1 MPSPR
6 PHIRNRFVLIGDI
19 VLIIVSV
26 LGSFA
31 LRLDVEEL
39 PFYFPAVVLMS
50 AVALAIKI
58 PVYYFFGLY
67 RRLWI
72 YASTGELRLITVAVT
87 SASVLVSGVMLLLI
101 SAGRVLPGMPR
112 SALGIDW
119 LLSLVL
125 IGGSRFA
132 LRILAEQSMVSRA
145 NGKGKRAL
153 IIGAGDAGAL
163 VVRELQKTSQLN
175 LVPVGFL
182 DDDSAKQKHAI
193 HGVTVIGAVSDLASA
208 IDLHRVDEVII
219 AIPSAPGGL
228 VRMVNDVCRLKGIT
242 SRTMPGM
249 YELIGGKVSVNRL
262 REVDITDLLRREPV
276 RVNDEAVG
284 AALADKRV
292 LVTGAGGSIGRELCR
307 QIARRNPFEL
317 VLLGHGENSI
327 FEILLELREDYPNL
341 LLSPVIADIRNEER
355 LSQVFQQH
363 EPHVVFHA
371 AAHKHVP
378 LMEVN
383 IVEAVTNNVIGT
395 RNVTQVALAHDV
407 ERFVLISTDKAV
419 RPSSIYGA
427 TKRLAEMIVL
437 DASKQVDT
445 YTSIQADKANTQ
457 YEVRSPA
464 LSRRAEPVEAEVEG
478 THNAFTVVRFGNVLG
493 SRGSIIPI
501 FKNQIANGGPV
512 TITHPDMYR
521 FFMTIP
527 EAVYLVLQAASIE
540 TGGETFVLN
549 MGEPVR
555 ILDLAEDLIRLS
567 GLEPHR
573 DIEISYTGI
582 RAGEKLTEE
591 LWDEGTPLV
600 KTLHPDIF
608 QLDNDASLPSPN
620 LIQAIDSLTRLCHSA
635 DTDAII
641 TLLDELI
648 PGSSI
653 RESPKADIT
662 SII

>member
-1 MPSPR
+1 MKPR
-6 PHIRNRFVLIGDI
+6 SHVRNRFVLIGDI
-19 VLIIVSV
+19 ALIIISV

-31 LRLDVEEL
+31 LRLDVAEL
-39 PFYFPAVVLMS
+39 PFYFPAAVLMCVV
-50 AVALAIKI
+50 AVAVKI
-58 PVYYFFGLY
+58 PTYYYFGLY

-87 SASVLVSGVMLLLI
+87 TASVLTSGVMASLI
-101 SAGRVLPGMPR
+101 VTGNVYPGMPR

-119 LLSLVL
+119 LLSLIL
-125 IGGSRFA
+125 IGGSRFT
-132 LRILAEQSMVSRA
+132 LRILAEQSVASRL
-145 NGKGKRAL
+145 NGKTRRAL

-163 VVRELQKTSQLN
+163 VVRELQKSSQLN

-182 DDDSAKQKHAI
+182 DDDPAKQKHSI
-193 HGVTVIGAVSDLASA
+193 HGVTVIGRVVDLSSA
-208 IDLHRVDEVII
+208 IDLHSIQEVII
-219 AIPSAPGGL
+219 AIPSAPGQL
-228 VRMVNDVCRLKGIT
+228 VRMVNDVCRLKGVP
-242 SRTMPGM
+242 SRTMPGI
-249 YELIGGKVSVNRL
+249 YELIGGKVSVSHL

-284 AALADKRV
+284 AALEGKRV

-307 QIARRNPFEL
+307 QIARRNPSEL

-327 FEILLELREDYPNL
+327 FEILLELEYDYPDL
-341 LLSPVIADIRNEER
+341 TLHPVIADIRNQER
-355 LSQVFQQH
+355 LTSIFQQH
-363 EPHVVFHA
+363 QPQIVFHA

-378 LMEVN
+378 LMEINV
-383 IVEAVTNNVIGT
+383 VEAITNNVLGT
-395 RNVTQVALAHDV
+395 YNLVQVSLAHNV

-437 DASKQVDT
+437 DASKQVDR
-445 YTSIQADKANTQ
+445 YTNNRVNSDNSHHATRSTQ
-457 YEVRSPA
+457 
-464 LSRRAEPVEAEVEG
+464 
-478 THNAFTVVRFGNVLG
+478 HAFTVVRFGNVLG

-512 TITHPDMYR
+512 TITHPEMYR

-527 EAVYLVLQAASIE
+527 EAVYLVLQAASME
-540 TGGETFVLN
+540 NGGETFVLN

-555 ILDLAEDLIRLS
+555 ILSLAEDLIRLS

-573 DIEISYTGI
+573 DIQISFTGI
-582 RAGEKLTEE
+582 RPGEKLTEE
-591 LWDEGTPLV
+591 LWDEGTPLM

-608 QLDNDASLPSPN
+608 RLNHDAASSILDLT
-620 LIQAIDSLTRLCHSA
+620 QAIDSLSRLSSSA

-641 TLLDELI
+641 SLLDDLI
-648 PGSSI
+648 PGASI
-653 RESPKADIT
+653 RETPHPDIT

>member
-1 MPSPR
+1 MNPR

-19 VLIIVSV
+19 ALIIVSV

-31 LRLDVEEL
+31 LRLDVGEL

-50 AVALAIKI
+50 LVALAIKI

-87 SASVLVSGVMLLLI
+87 TASVLTSGVMLLLI

-132 LRILAEQSMVSRA
+132 LRILAEQSLASRA
-145 NGKGKRAL
+145 NGKTKRAL
-153 IIGAGDAGAL
+153 IVGAGDAGAL
-163 VVRELQKTSQLN
+163 VVRELQKSSQLN
-175 LVPVGFL
+175 LTPVGFL
-182 DDDSAKQKHAI
+182 DDDPAKQKHAI
-193 HGVTVIGAVSDLASA
+193 HGVTVIGVVNDLSSAVG
-208 IDLHRVDEVII
+208 LHHIDEVII
-219 AIPSAPGGL
+219 AIPSAPGQL
-228 VRMVNDVCRLKGIT
+228 VRMVNDVCRRKGII
-242 SRTMPGM
+242 SRTVPGI
-249 YELIGGKVSVNRL
+249 YELIGGKVRVNRL
-262 REVDITDLLRREPV
+262 REVDIADLLRREPV

-284 AALADKRV
+284 AALEGRRV

-307 QIARRNPFEL
+307 QIARRNPAEL

-327 FEILLELREDYPNL
+327 FEILLELNQDYPNL
-341 LLSPVIADIRNEER
+341 LLSPVIADVRNAGR
-355 LSQVFQQH
+355 LAQVFKHHQPQ
-363 EPHVVFHA
+363 VVFHA

-378 LMEVN
+378 LMEANV
-383 IVEAVTNNVIGT
+383 VEAITNNVIGAH
-395 RNVTQVALAHDV
+395 NVAQVALDHNV

-437 DASKQVDT
+437 DA
-445 YTSIQADKANTQ
+445 A
-457 YEVRSPA
+457 RSTK
-464 LSRRAEPVEAEVEG
+464 R
-478 THNAFTVVRFGNVLG
+478 AFTVVRFGNVLG

-501 FKNQIANGGPV
+501 FKQQIANGGPV

-527 EAVYLVLQAASIE
+527 EAVYLVLQAASME
-540 TGGETFVLN
+540 NGGETFVLN
-549 MGEPVR
+549 MGQPVR

-582 RAGEKLTEE
+582 RPGEKLTEE
-591 LWDEGTPLV
+591 LWDEGTPLA

-608 QLDNDASLPSPN
+608 RLDADASLPSLN
-620 LIQAIDSLTRLCHSA
+620 LVQAIDSLSTLCHSA
-635 DTDAII
+635 DTDAI
-641 TLLDELI
+641 TKLLDELI

-653 RESPKADIT
+653 RETPHPDIT
-662 SII
+662 SIL